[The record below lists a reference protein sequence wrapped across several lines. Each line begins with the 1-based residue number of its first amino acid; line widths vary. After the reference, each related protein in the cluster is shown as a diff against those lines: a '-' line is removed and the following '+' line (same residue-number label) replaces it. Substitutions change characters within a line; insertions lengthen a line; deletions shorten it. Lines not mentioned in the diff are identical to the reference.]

1 MPAPSRRA
9 ALYLRVSTDKQT
21 TANQERDLRAT
32 AAGAGWDIVEVYCD
46 HGVSGAKGRDQRPQ
60 FDAMLRDATRRRF
73 DVIMAWSVD
82 RLGRSLLD
90 LIGFLNEI
98 HAYDIDLFLHQQAL
112 DTTGPMGKAMFQIM
126 GVFSELERAFIQARV
141 RAGMAR
147 ARAAGKKIGRA
158 PVDAATVASIRAA
171 LREGGS
177 GVHKIA
183 RSLRVGTAVVQRV
196 KRELAA

>member
-1 MPAPSRRA
+1 
-9 ALYLRVSTDKQT
+9 
-21 TANQERDLRAT
+21 
-32 AAGAGWDIVEVYCD
+32 
-46 HGVSGAKGRDQRPQ
+46 
-60 FDAMLRDATRRRF
+60 MLRSTRRRF

-98 HAYDIDLFLHQQAL
+98 HAYGVDLFLHQQSL

-147 ARAAGKKIGRA
+147 GQSRGQEDWTPAGQCRH
-158 PVDAATVASIRAA
+158 A
-171 LREGGS
+171 LA
-177 GVHKIA
+177 H
-183 RSLRVGTAVVQRV
+183 
-196 KRELAA
+196 

>member
-1 MPAPSRRA
+1 MRRA

-21 TANQERDLRAT
+21 TANQERDLRAV
-32 AAGAGWDIVEVYCD
+32 AERSGWDIVEVYCD
-46 HGVSGAKGRDQRPQ
+46 QGISGAKDRDQRPR
-60 FDAMLRDATRRRF
+60 FDAMLKDATRRRF

-98 HAYDIDLFLHQQAL
+98 HAYGVDLFLHQQSL

-141 RAGMAR
+141 RAGMER
-147 ARAAGKKIGRA
+147 AKAAGKRLGRP
-158 PVDAATVASIRAA
+158 PVSAATVARIKTA
-171 LREGGS
+171 LRAGDLGI
-177 GVHKIA
+177 HKIA
-183 RSLRVGTAVVQRV
+183 RSLGVGTAVVQRV
-196 KRELAA
+196 KRELVA

>member
-1 MPAPSRRA
+1 
-9 ALYLRVSTDKQT
+9 LRP
-21 TANQERDLRAT
+21 R
-32 AAGAGWDIVEVYCD
+32 I
-46 HGVSGAKGRDQRPQ
+46 SGAKGRDQRPA
-60 FDAMLRDATRRRF
+60 FDAMLKDATRRRF

-147 ARAAGKKIGRA
+147 AKAAGKKIGR
-158 PVDAATVASIRAA
+158 PRVDAATVASIKAA
-171 LREGGS
+171 LRSGDS
-177 GVHKIA
+177 GVH
-183 RSLRVGTAVVQRV
+183 
-196 KRELAA
+196 

>member
-1 MPAPSRRA
+1 MRRA

-21 TANQERDLRAT
+21 TENQERDLRAV
-32 AAGAGWDIVEVYCD
+32 AQRSGWDIVQVYCD
-46 HGVSGAKGRDQRPQ
+46 HGVSGAKGRDQRAQ
-60 FDAMLRDATRRRF
+60 FDAMLKDATRRRF

-98 HAYDIDLFLHQQAL
+98 HASAPAGTRHHRPDGQGHV
-112 DTTGPMGKAMFQIM
+112 QIM

-147 ARAAGKKIGRA
+147 AKAGKKIGRP
-158 PVDAATVASIRAA
+158 PVSAAMVASIKAA
-171 LREGGS
+171 LRAGDS

-183 RSLRVGTAVVQRV
+183 RRLRVGTATVQRV
-196 KRELAA
+196 KRKLAG

>member
-1 MPAPSRRA
+1 LISSPDFPPFQPTRNR
-9 ALYLRVSTDKQT
+9 
-21 TANQERDLRAT
+21 
-32 AAGAGWDIVEVYCD
+32 
-46 HGVSGAKGRDQRPQ
+46 AKGRDQRPR

-90 LIGFLNEI
+90 LIGLLNEI

-112 DTTGPMGKAMFQIM
+112 DTIGPMGKAMFQIM
-126 GVFSELERAFIQARV
+126 AVFSELERAFIQATV
-141 RAGMAR
+141 CAGMAR
-147 ARAAGKKIGRA
+147 ARAAGKKIGRP
-158 PVDAATVASIRAA
+158 PVSAAMVASIKAA
-171 LREGGS
+171 LRAGDS

-183 RSLRVGTAVVQRV
+183 RRLRVGTATVQRV

>member
-1 MPAPSRRA
+1 
-9 ALYLRVSTDKQT
+9 
-21 TANQERDLRAT
+21 
-32 AAGAGWDIVEVYCD
+32 
-46 HGVSGAKGRDQRPQ
+46 
-60 FDAMLRDATRRRF
+60 
-73 DVIMAWSVD
+73 VD

-98 HAYDIDLFLHQQAL
+98 HAYGVDLFLHQQAL

-141 RAGMAR
+141 RAGMVR
-147 ARAAGKKIGRA
+147 AKAAGKKIGR
-158 PVDAATVASIRAA
+158 PQVSAATVASVKAA

-183 RSLRVGTAVVQRV
+183 RSLRVGTATVQRV